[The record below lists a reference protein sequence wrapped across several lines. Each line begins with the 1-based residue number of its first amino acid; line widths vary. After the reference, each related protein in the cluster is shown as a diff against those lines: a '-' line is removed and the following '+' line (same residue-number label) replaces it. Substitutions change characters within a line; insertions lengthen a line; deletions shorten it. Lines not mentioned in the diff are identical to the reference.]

1 MLAVGEGR
9 YNTSTYRAA
18 LRLIGASDMWEGGE
32 CHVFSG
38 RCFSMKLGP
47 DQSEGR
53 ESELRLL
60 GPEQITGRGRSGDA
74 PHVGLETRMSRLQFR
89 RGIC

>member
-1 MLAVGEGR
+1 M
-9 YNTSTYRAA
+9 
-18 LRLIGASDMWEGGE
+18 
-32 CHVFSG
+32 
-38 RCFSMKLGP
+38 GP